1 MCARSFLNQTKRSPL
16 LRSHTFSFVTPS
28 TKTMSLVSFNNT
40 KKFKGFVKLVWNILC
55 GFREPELLPTSG
67 FLVIQTPTDKPP
79 AQNPAHN
86 TGGAISP
93 QGGMA
98 GQTGRGASVVSQP
111 NLSLSLFLYIFILQY
126 SFK

>member
-1 MCARSFLNQTKRSPL
+1 
-16 LRSHTFSFVTPS
+16 
-28 TKTMSLVSFNNT
+28 MSLVSFNNIN
-40 KKFKGFVKLVWNILC
+40 KFKGFVKVVWNTLCLC

-111 NLSLSLFLYIFILQY
+111 NLSLSLFPLYLYSSVVFQIIDDLLLIISLGLKIIILIIFLGV
-126 SFK
+126 KNK